1 MTAYWL
7 ALAAAICTSLVGQ
20 VLLKAGAG
28 GDGGFLQQLFRP
40 ATLVGL
46 VCYGGAALL
55 YIVALRRIPM
65 SVALPC
71 TAASYV
77 VIALIGHFAFGEAL
91 SLQKIAAILLI
102 SGGVVLLASSA

>member
-1 MTAYWL
+1 MTPHWL
-7 ALAAAICTSLVGQ
+7 SLAAAITTSLVGQ

-28 GDGGFLQQLFRP
+28 GDGGFLAQLFRP
-40 ATLVGL
+40 ATMLGL

-55 YIVALRRIPM
+55 YIVALRKIPM

-77 VIALIGHFAFGEAL
+77 AIALIGHFAFGE
-91 SLQKIAAILLI
+91 SLGMEKVLAILLI
-102 SGGVVLLASSA
+102 SGGVALLATTA

>member
-1 MTAYWL
+1 MTPYWL
-7 ALAAAICTSLVGQ
+7 ALAAAISVSLFGQ

-28 GDGGFLQQLFRP
+28 GEGGFLAQLFRP
-40 ATLVGL
+40 ATIVGL

-77 VIALIGHFAFGEAL
+77 VIALVGHFAFGE
-91 SLQKIAAILLI
+91 SLGPQKLMAIALI
-102 SGGVVLLASSA
+102 SAGVVVLASA